1 MYNSIFS
8 SSVENGKEFHP
19 LSKSDAFHFGI
30 NWCPAVLYMSCDP
43 DIKLEFY
50 KIY

>member
-1 MYNSIFS
+1 MYNSISS

-19 LSKSDAFHFGI
+19 LSKSDAFHSVYIG
-30 NWCPAVLYMSCDP
+30 VLYLSCDP